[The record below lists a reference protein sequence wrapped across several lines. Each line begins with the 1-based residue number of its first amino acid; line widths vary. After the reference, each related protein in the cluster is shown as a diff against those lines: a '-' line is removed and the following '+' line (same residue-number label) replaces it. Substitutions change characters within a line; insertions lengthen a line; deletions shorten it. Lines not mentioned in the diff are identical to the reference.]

1 LQLRQQLEELKDHRR
16 LFHVTES
23 FPFLVVRH

>member
-1 LQLRQQLEELKDHRR
+1 LKDHRR

-23 FPFLVVRH
+23 FFFCCTQLTERYP